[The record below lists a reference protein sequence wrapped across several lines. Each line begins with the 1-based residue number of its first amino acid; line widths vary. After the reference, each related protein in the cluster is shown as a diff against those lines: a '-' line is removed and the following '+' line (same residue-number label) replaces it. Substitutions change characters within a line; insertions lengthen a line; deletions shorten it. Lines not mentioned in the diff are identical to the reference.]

1 MSQRERHADNS
12 RVNQNKL
19 DRLGMLSRLARLKSS
34 ALWRT
39 ALGRAIVIMLV
50 AMTYSF
56 AAAEKI
62 NSSTIE
68 EKPFNRYNLMN
79 VKLYLHNSINDW
91 DEFECAIE
99 LGHSESSWRFDAV
112 NKSSGAYGLFQHMSK
127 HAHKWNVFTQIDKHN
142 EYVNRRYDGSWCKAL
157 QHLKGKGWH

>member
-12 RVNQNKL
+12 RVNQNRL
-19 DRLGMLSRLARLKSS
+19 DRLGMLRRLASLKGSS
-34 ALWRT
+34 PRRPAIARALFI
-39 ALGRAIVIMLV
+39 AGLAI
-50 AMTYSF
+50 AHSF
-56 AAAEKI
+56 ASASAV
-62 NSSTIE
+62 STAVY

-99 LGHSESSWRFDAV
+99 LGHRESSWRFDAV

-127 HAHKWNVFTQIDKHN
+127 HAYKWNVFTQIDKHN
-142 EYVNRRYDGSWCKAL
+142 EYINRRYDGSWCKAVE
-157 QHLKGKGWH
+157 HLKGKGWH